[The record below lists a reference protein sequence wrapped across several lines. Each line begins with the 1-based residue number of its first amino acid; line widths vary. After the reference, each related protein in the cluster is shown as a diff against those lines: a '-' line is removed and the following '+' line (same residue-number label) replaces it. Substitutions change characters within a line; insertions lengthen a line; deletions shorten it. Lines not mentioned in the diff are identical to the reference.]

1 MSMGRSVDHDRQRVY
16 DAEEAAF
23 GGTTLDEPLSW
34 DDVEVLM
41 SAVTSDR
48 WWTELAVPAPRLVRA
63 RADARTS
70 CADGEAIRICR
81 DGQTA
86 LTLTHELAHHL
97 TGHLPWPASD
107 LREPVH
113 GPRFRATSLRVA
125 MVVAGQVAV
134 DQLEEAWRIH
144 GLSVTT
150 WAFPEPT
157 QRRPRAL
164 RGAHASRPPSSPS

>member
-1 MSMGRSVDHDRQRVY
+1 MSTVRVVDHDRQRVY

-23 GGTTLDEPLSW
+23 GGTTLDDPLSW
-34 DDVEVLM
+34 DDVGVLL
-41 SAVTSDR
+41 SAVTSDQ

-63 RADARTS
+63 RSDSRTS
-70 CADGEAIRICR
+70 CADGRAIRICR

-97 TGHLPWPASD
+97 SAHLPWPSSD
-107 LREPVH
+107 APEPVH

-134 DQLEEAWRIH
+134 HQLEHSWRVH
-144 GLSVTT
+144 GLSVTA
-150 WAFPEPT
+150 WAFSEPMA
-157 QRRPRAL
+157 RRPRAL
-164 RGAHASRPPSSPS
+164 RGARPHAPPTRHL